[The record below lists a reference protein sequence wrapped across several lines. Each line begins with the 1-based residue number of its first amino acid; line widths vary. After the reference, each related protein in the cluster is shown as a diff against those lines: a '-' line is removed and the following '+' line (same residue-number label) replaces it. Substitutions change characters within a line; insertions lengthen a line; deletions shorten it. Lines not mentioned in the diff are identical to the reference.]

1 MNLWSL
7 NENENGMIGSFCESM
22 DKKYQLRLRELGF
35 DDSMP
40 VRCLKTSPF
49 GGPRVYQI
57 GDSVFSLT
65 QDIASSVFL
74 VKK

>member
-49 GGPRVYQI
+49 GGPRV
-57 GDSVFSLT
+57 
-65 QDIASSVFL
+65 
-74 VKK
+74 